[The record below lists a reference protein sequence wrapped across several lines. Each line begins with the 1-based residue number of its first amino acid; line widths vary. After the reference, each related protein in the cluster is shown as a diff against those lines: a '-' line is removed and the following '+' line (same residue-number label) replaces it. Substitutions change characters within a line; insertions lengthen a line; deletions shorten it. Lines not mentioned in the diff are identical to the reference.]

1 MENMIDPEAYDW
13 SKFELTYYYNAPLSR
28 VFRAWTESRGLES
41 FFIARSVYCS
51 KNGNPRAD
59 DELPQAGDN
68 YTWEFRQGFSVDGT
82 VITLTPE
89 KQFSFSFGQMQVDIY
104 FRAFNSQTEVHLIQ
118 SKIPDT
124 ADGKVFGHLNCRSCW
139 IFFMTNLTSILDY
152 DKDLRDANPDLVS
165 SMEVGFIPMT
175 HRHPDSG

>member
-1 MENMIDPEAYDW
+1 MIDPESYDW
-13 SKFELTYYYNAPLSR
+13 SKFELTYYYNASLSR
-28 VFRAWTESRGLES
+28 VFRTWTESRGLES
-41 FFIARSVYCS
+41 FFIARCVYS
-51 KNGNPRAD
+51 KNSNLRGD

-68 YTWEFRQGFSVDGT
+68 YNWEFCQGFSVDGT

-104 FRAFNSQTEVHLIQ
+104 FRAFNNQTEVHLIQ

-139 IFFMTNLTSILDY
+139 IFFMTNLTSTLDCG
-152 DKDLRDANPDLVS
+152 KDLRDNNPELVS

-175 HRHPDSG
+175 QRQAGSG

>member
-1 MENMIDPEAYDW
+1 MVDPESYDW

-28 VFRAWTESRGLES
+28 VFRTWTECRGLES
-41 FFIARSVYCS
+41 FFIARSMYS
-51 KNGNPRAD
+51 KNSILRAD
-59 DELPQAGDN
+59 DDLPQTGDDYN
-68 YTWEFRQGFSVDGT
+68 WEFRQGFSVDGT

-89 KQFSFSFGQMQVDIY
+89 EQFTFSFGQMQVDVY
-104 FRAFNSQTEVHLIQ
+104 FRAFNGQTEVHLIQ
-118 SKIPDT
+118 SRIPDT

-152 DKDLRDANPDLVS
+152 DKDLRDGNPDLVS

-175 HRHPDSG
+175 QRYLDSD